1 LNVTNDSFVVRDN
14 KLAAA
19 DVDGRTVVLS
29 VGAGSYFDFNQIGS
43 EIWNMLADPCC
54 VREIF
59 HRLLQQHEVDA
70 ETLSRDVTHFLQIL
84 IDERL
89 IRMITP
95 EELR

>member
-1 LNVTNDSFVVRDN
+1 VVRDN

-59 HRLLQQHEVDA
+59 QRLLQQHEVDA